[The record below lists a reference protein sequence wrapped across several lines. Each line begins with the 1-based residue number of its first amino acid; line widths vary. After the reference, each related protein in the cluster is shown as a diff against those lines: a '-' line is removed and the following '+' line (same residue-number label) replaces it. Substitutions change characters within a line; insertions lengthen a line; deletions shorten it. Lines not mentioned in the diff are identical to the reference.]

1 MQIKQR
7 QDSGKCSPCPVWER
21 GLIHLLLNAGEQ
33 RGVSAAQP
41 MKNITRY
48 TYESTDFQGW
58 RVSIQRCGRIIT
70 RYFSDMQYGTEELS
84 LREAVEYRDYILT
97 ALAEHRDNLPQFM
110 DEELERLQQMLR
122 EKNFAG
128 LTAPLRPLLPPYPS
142 GFDRREEPAARHS

>member
-1 MQIKQR
+1 
-7 QDSGKCSPCPVWER
+7 
-21 GLIHLLLNAGEQ
+21 
-33 RGVSAAQP
+33 

-70 RYFSDMQYGTEELS
+70 RYFSDMQYGSEEQS
-84 LREAVEYRDYILT
+84 LREAMEYRDYVFSE
-97 ALAEHRDNLPQFM
+97 LAANRDDLPRFM

-122 EKNFAG
+122 EKEMAG

-142 GFDRREEPAARHS
+142 GFDHREAPEARRS